1 MNPEVQP
8 PRLIKGHVQ
17 EELLEAR
24 RRTALYCRIKQQISL
39 DELSEDDLA
48 DMQPS
53 GATVLYLF
61 GAVAALAAGA
71 LIIAAFVLFGSRTV
85 LAALAVT
92 GLVLLCC
99 VVSSIRRLRQDNR
112 RALRLE
118 NEYGSRV
125 GTLERRSVPRS

>member
-17 EELLEAR
+17 EKLLEAR
-24 RRTALYCRIKQQISL
+24 RRTALYCRVKQQVSL

-53 GATVLYLF
+53 GATVLYFF
-61 GAVAALAAGA
+61 GAVTLATCA
-71 LIIAAFVLFGSRTV
+71 LIIAAFLLFGSRTV
-85 LAALAVT
+85 LVAFAIT